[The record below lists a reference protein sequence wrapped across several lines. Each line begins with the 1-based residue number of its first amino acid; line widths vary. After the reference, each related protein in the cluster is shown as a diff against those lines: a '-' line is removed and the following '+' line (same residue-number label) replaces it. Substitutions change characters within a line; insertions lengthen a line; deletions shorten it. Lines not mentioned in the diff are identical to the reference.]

1 MITSSTRL
9 PHFMITSS
17 TCLRHFV
24 IDFLFIYSFIH
35 LFITIYDHIV
45 NTFATFY
52 DHIVNTFTR
61 FYNQLFVY
69 YILWS
74 HFQHV
79 CHIFFPPSTGM
90 EGLVHSGAPAVC
102 ANGPWAGPVLRKV
115 CVCLRVCICV
125 SGPPS
130 LPCICVPE
138 RFSARILWHIFL
150 VYQFACLHI
159 CTFAYLHL
167 WLWVVGTYSWCINL
181 RVCMFACLHVCMF
194 AFLHVCMFAYL
205 HICIFAHLHIAYL
218 HICTFAYLHLQ
229 IMGVSRRHVS
239 LVYQFACLPPSVVK
253 YTLTPPCSKNAF
265 SKTAHAMIIKLCVCV
280 CACKQRG
287 F

>member
-1 MITSSTRL
+1 MCLDPRL
-9 PHFMITSS
+9 FRAS
-17 TCLRHFV
+17 
-24 IDFLFIYSFIH
+24 
-35 LFITIYDHIV
+35 
-45 NTFATFY
+45 
-52 DHIVNTFTR
+52 
-61 FYNQLFVY
+61 
-69 YILWS
+69 
-74 HFQHV
+74 
-79 CHIFFPPSTGM
+79 
-90 EGLVHSGAPAVC
+90 
-102 ANGPWAGPVLRKV
+102 
-115 CVCLRVCICV
+115 VCL
-125 SGPPS
+125 
-130 LPCICVPE
+130 
-138 RFSARILWHIFL
+138 SAL
-150 VYQFACLHI
+150 VR
-159 CTFAYLHL
+159 AYY
-167 WLWVVGTYSWCINL
+167 GTYSWCINL
-181 RVCMFACLHVCMF
+181 HVCIFAPLHICIYGCESSAHIPGVSICVFACLHVCMF